1 MKIDFTD
8 RELAVMNIL
17 WEEGSA
23 TVHEALDAIGEDM
36 LYTSLLTVFQTLEKK
51 GYARHEKEGRAYR
64 YFPTVEREEAE
75 RSALSYV
82 MDRVFKDSPERLMTR
97 LLEERRLSRE
107 EADELIG
114 MLDLEAAD

>member
-1 MKIDFTD
+1 MDIDFTD

-23 TVHEALDAIGEDM
+23 TVHEALDVLDQDI
-36 LYTSLLTVFQTLEKK
+36 LYTSLLTVFQTLEEK
-51 GYARHEKEGRAYR
+51 GYARHEREGRAYR
-64 YFPTVEREEAE
+64 YYPTVDREDAE

-82 MDRVFKDSPERLMTR
+82 MSRVFKDSPERLLSR
-97 LLEERRLSRE
+97 LIEERHLSRE

-114 MLDLEAAD
+114 MLDVETED